1 MKPRKII
8 EVDIPEEMI
17 SNGDTFHIMRL
28 DGLDPMIAWAKGS
41 TTGIFK
47 FNLYIIYL
55 IIIFYNSYNIDD
67 FIFLR

>member
-47 FNLYIIYL
+47 FN
-55 IIIFYNSYNIDD
+55 
-67 FIFLR
+67 